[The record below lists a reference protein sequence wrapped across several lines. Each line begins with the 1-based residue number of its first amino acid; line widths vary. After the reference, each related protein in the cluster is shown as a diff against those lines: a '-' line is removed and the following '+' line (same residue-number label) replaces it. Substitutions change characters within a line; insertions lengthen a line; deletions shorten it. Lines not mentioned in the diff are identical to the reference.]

1 VVIAPR
7 VLHISLSDYRGGAD
21 IAAHRI
27 YQSVTQ
33 SGVEARM
40 AVRYS
45 GGTHT
50 DVTEVPFPRL
60 SHWASRW
67 SRGLAERVQKSSNPF
82 HRSLNLFPTGGM
94 SVPDFVPN
102 LVHLHWIGSNTLSLQ
117 EIQDIPVPVVWTLHD
132 SWPFSGAE
140 HHPSYPTDERFVSG
154 YTRANRV
161 HSSRVDVDG
170 WVWRRKAQIWKR
182 RFHLVG
188 PSTWTSDQARRSRLM
203 SNQPVMT
210 IANPLDPA
218 FLQER
223 SQAESRAQ
231 FGIDSQAFV
240 VVSAGIGGTGI
251 ENKGW
256 YLLRRALSDL
266 GHRGVKTHL
275 VLIGQTGIP
284 DGIPTETAFTSTG
297 VLDEPTDVADALSCG
312 DVFVTTSTIE
322 SFGLAAAESSAV
334 GLPVVA
340 PSTSGLLDVVV
351 DGETGWL
358 VPPGDAEAL
367 ANTLQEVR
375 ADPSEAKRRGA
386 AGRVRAQRLWS
397 MATIGDQYR
406 DLYESIL
413 ASRGTDA

>member
-1 VVIAPR
+1 MSVVIAPR

-27 YQSVTQ
+27 YRSVTQ
-33 SGVEARM
+33 VSVEARM

-45 GGTHT
+45 GGIHA
-50 DVTEVPFPRL
+50 DVTEVPFPRF
-60 SHWASRW
+60 SHWASHWARE
-67 SRGLAERVQKSSNPF
+67 LAERVQKSSNPF

-102 LVHLHWIGSNTLSLQ
+102 LVHLHWVGSNTLSLQ

-140 HHPSYPTDERFVSG
+140 HHPSYPHDERFVSG

-170 WVWRRKAQIWKR
+170 RVWVRKAEIWKR

-188 PSTWTSDQARRSRLM
+188 PSTWMSAQARRSRLM
-203 SNQPVMT
+203 SNQPVVT

-223 SQAESRAQ
+223 SQAESRAR
-231 FGIDSQAFV
+231 FRIGAQAFV

-251 ENKGW
+251 DNKGW
-256 YLLRRALSDL
+256 GLLQRALSDL
-266 GHRGVKTHL
+266 AHRGVQTHL
-275 VLIGQTGIP
+275 VLIGQSGTPVDLPTG
-284 DGIPTETAFTSTG
+284 TACTSMG
-297 VLDEPTDVADALSCG
+297 VLEEPTDVADALSCG

-322 SFGLAAAESSAV
+322 SFGLAAAEASAV
-334 GLPVVA
+334 GLPIVA

-358 VPPGDAEAL
+358 VPPGDTEAL

-375 ADPSEAKRRGA
+375 ADPS
-386 AGRVRAQRLWS
+386 
-397 MATIGDQYR
+397 
-406 DLYESIL
+406 
-413 ASRGTDA
+413 